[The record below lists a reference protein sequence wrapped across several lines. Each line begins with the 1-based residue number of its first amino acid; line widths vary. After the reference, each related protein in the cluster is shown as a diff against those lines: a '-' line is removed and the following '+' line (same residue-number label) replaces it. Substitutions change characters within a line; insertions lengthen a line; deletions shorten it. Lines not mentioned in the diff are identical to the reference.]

1 MRYLRY
7 FLYMFSYVL
16 LMLQMQSCYTEDF
29 SKIRNDD
36 GADLIVSIDD
46 FGKKTLT
53 RAEDN
58 RTDYSIVKDINV
70 ILTDG
75 TNITNVL
82 YVDLDNPSL
91 VTDGSGL
98 VNKDPLKFHFSKDDM
113 NGVKDIYVLCNQG
126 DFNSYVNKPISDLL
140 NFKVSSVGV
149 NNVTTLFGKAEER
162 IGEIDEHGGK
172 VFDVSLKRLISMVTV
187 KMNGEG
193 LKDGVVIQPTN
204 ISLYNIPVSCT
215 LKPNENINN
224 VQHGVDY
231 PVSWGKIGNGFE
243 NTVGGHDG
251 NATSMFMFEN
261 LQGTGSY
268 NSSQSGPND
277 SEYKN
282 EIGKIPP
289 SGKEE
294 YCTYLEIKAIYTYSP
309 ADGGKFITGNIIYK
323 LWLGNNITDDFN
335 VTRNT
340 HYRVT
345 LGLKGMGGL
354 REDGKIDNEGNFV
367 ADGEDLSWRVETNV
381 NEGGSFVSD
390 VLNVATNGFYAYVP
404 FSVEKGKKYV
414 IVHEGNQWISW
425 IQAYSEKLG
434 GWTSP
439 TEDGSITQYSGKDLN
454 DKGIGL
460 NLNPDLLYVKIYIQ
474 FWDNIFWPNIT
485 DINKWINEGYR
496 EATLVLCENS
506 YSEANVKGKLKI
518 RQWLPMP
525 VFENG
530 GTNPSNADMYVSRID
545 VYEGVTMPWGPSSM
559 NNKDLSSLKIN
570 GLNIQNRP
578 FNDEY
583 GFDKILAIYQ
593 NEALTTKLIKYNADE
608 GRPNDALRVAL
619 FRAYNAGGSQNT
631 PIFPKID
638 DPYRYESFF
647 KIGLPTVE
655 EWEKVRLYGVID
667 PKFPIAPDEYWTS
680 TIDGTLSK
688 AFSYFDGN
696 KGSSRSLNRNENHR
710 VRLIYHKK
718 DYATSSN

>member
-75 TNITNVL
+75 TNITKVL
-82 YVDLDNPSL
+82 YVDLDNLSL

-98 VNKDPLKFHFSKDDM
+98 VNKDPLKFHVSKDDM

-126 DFNSYVNKPISDLL
+126 DFNSYINKPISDLL

-162 IGEIDEHGGK
+162 IGETDEHGGK

-204 ISLYNIPVSCT
+204 ISLYNVPVSCT
-215 LKPNENINN
+215 LNENKDINN

-309 ADGGKFITGNIIYK
+309 AEGGKFITGNIIYK

-354 REDGKIDNEGNFV
+354 REDGKIDEQGNFV
-367 ADGEDLSWRVETNV
+367 ADGKDLSWRVETNV

-390 VLNVATNGFYAYVP
+390 VLNIASNGFYAYVP
-404 FSVEKGKKYV
+404 FNIEQGKKYI
-414 IVHEGNQWISW
+414 IVHEGNQGGSW
-425 IQAYSEKLG
+425 IKAYSKSQNS
-434 GWTSP
+434 WQSP
-439 TEDGSITQYSGKDLN
+439 TTWSLPEQYSGEELN
-454 DKGIGL
+454 NMGVGL
-460 NLNPDLLYVKIYIQ
+460 NLNPDLLYIKI
-474 FWDNIFWPNIT
+474 FVATWDHSEWKNFNNLQ
-485 DINKWINEGYR
+485 DWIDKGYR
-496 EATLVLCENS
+496 EANLELYQDS
-506 YSEANVKGKLKI
+506 YSPTNKKGALTI
-518 RQWLPMP
+518 RQWMPMP
-525 VFENG
+525 VFENEG
-530 GTNPSNADMYVSRID
+530 NNNPMEASMYVSRID
-545 VYEGVTMPWGPSSM
+545 VYEGVTMPWGPDAM
-559 NNKDLSSLKIN
+559 NNKDLSNLNTDNLIITGRSIN
-570 GLNIQNRP
+570 
-578 FNDEY
+578 DKY
-583 GFDKILAIYQ
+583 GFDNMLAIYQ
-593 NEALTTKLIKYNADE
+593 NEINTTNLIKYDEDE

-619 FRAYNAGGSQNT
+619 FRSHNAIYGQES
-631 PIFPKID
+631 PSFPKKESV
-638 DPYRYESFF
+638 YEYFY

-680 TIDGTLSK
+680 TVDGTLSK

-696 KGSSRSLNRNENHR
+696 KGSSRSLNRSEKHR
-710 VRLIYHKK
+710 VRLIYHKN
-718 DYATSSN
+718 DEAISNHY

>member
-1 MRYLRY
+1 
-7 FLYMFSYVL
+7 MFSYIL
-16 LMLQMQSCYTEDF
+16 LMFQMQSCYTEDF
-29 SKIRNDD
+29 SKVRNDN
-36 GADLIVSIDD
+36 GADLIVSIDN

-53 RAEDN
+53 RAD
-58 RTDYSIVKDINV
+58 RTDYRIVKDINV
-70 ILTDG
+70 ILTDE
-75 TNITNVL
+75 TKITKVL
-82 YVDLDNPSL
+82 YVDLDNSSL
-91 VTDGSGL
+91 VTEGSGL
-98 VNKDPLKFHFSKDDM
+98 VNKDPLKFHVSKDDM

-126 DFNSYVNKPISDLL
+126 DFNSYVDKPIGDLL
-140 NFKVSSVGV
+140 NFEVSSIGV
-149 NNVTTLFGKAEER
+149 NNVTTLFGKAEES
-162 IGEIDEHGGK
+162 IGETDEHGGK
-172 VFDVSLKRLISMVTV
+172 VFNVSLKRLISMVTV
-187 KMNGEG
+187 QMNGEG

-215 LKPNENINN
+215 LKPNENVNN

-243 NTVGGHDG
+243 TTVGGHDE

-268 NSSQSGPND
+268 NSSLSGPND
-277 SEYKN
+277 SGFKY
-282 EIGKIPP
+282 EIGKTPP
-289 SGKEE
+289 TGKEG

-323 LWLGNNITDDFN
+323 LWLGDNIIDDFN

-340 HYRVT
+340 HYKVT
-345 LGLKGMGGL
+345 LGLEGMGGL
-354 REDGKIDNEGNFV
+354 REDGKIDDQGNFI
-367 ADGEDLSWRVETNV
+367 ANGEDLSWRVETNV

-404 FSVEKGKKYV
+404 FSVEEGKKYV
-414 IVHEGNQWISW
+414 VVHEGNQWISW
-425 IQAYSEKLG
+425 IQAYSDKLG

-439 TEDGSITQYSGKDLN
+439 TQDGSITQYSGKELN

-525 VFENG
+525 IFENG
-530 GTNPSNADMYVSRID
+530 GTDPSKADMYVSRID
-545 VYEGVTMPWGPSSM
+545 VYEGVTMPWGPDEM
-559 NNKDLSSLKIN
+559 NNKDLSSLNTN
-570 GLNIQNRP
+570 GLTIVNRP
-578 FNDEY
+578 FNDKY
-583 GFDKILAIYQ
+583 GFDKMLAIYQ

-631 PIFPKID
+631 PIFPSLSRNEQF
-638 DPYRYESFF
+638 Y

-655 EWEKVRLYGVID
+655 EWEKVRQYGVID

-680 TIDGTLSK
+680 TVDGTLSK

-696 KGSSRSLNRNENHR
+696 KGSSRSLNRSEKHR
-710 VRLIYHKK
+710 IRLIYHKK
-718 DYATSSN
+718 DYATSY